1 MGNTSVK
8 SHQHGNVTCSR
19 KHGRGAFKNRQSKHG
34 QFRHRRSRH
43 RRSRYGGSSP
53 LNPNSYGSTTTQKK
67 RRGKKEPRLLNAVLI
82 HNAYSKFPRGPTK
95 KARTS
100 PPRPSS
106 SRKVKRN
113 FVVTEET
120 IAEEPEQPRRRLS
133 I

>member
-19 KHGRGAFKNRQSKHG
+19 KHGRGAF
-34 QFRHRRSRH
+34 RHRRSRH
-43 RRSRYGGSSP
+43 RRSRRGGTSP
-53 LNPNSYGSTTTQKK
+53 LNPNSSVSTTTQKK
-67 RRGKKEPRLLNAVLI
+67 RRTKKEPRLLKAVLI

-106 SRKVKRN
+106 SRKMKRN
-113 FVVTEET
+113 FVVTEEPIT
-120 IAEEPEQPRRRLS
+120 EEPEEPRRRLS
-133 I
+133 L